1 MKRLWVLALAS
12 VLAGC
17 SGGTAPVAQGRPAAK
32 VQPADLVATVRAA
45 GAGSDTLDVQ
55 PLRDPQVEDLRLQAD
70 ALEARGKY
78 KPALAAINQALA
90 ITPGDPELLQRKA
103 ELALYVRAWPDAE
116 RFAAASYEAGPKLG
130 GLCRRNWTTVQLAR
144 ERRGDA
150 AGAALA
156 RKQVDACTVA
166 PPVRL

>member
-1 MKRLWVLALAS
+1 MKRLLGGALALA
-12 VLAGC
+12 LAAC
-17 SGGTAPVAQGRPAAK
+17 GGDTAPVAKGRPGTK

-45 GAGSDTLDVQ
+45 GVAGDELDVQ
-55 PLRDPQVEDLRLQAD
+55 PLRDPQVDDLRAQAE

-78 KPALAAINQALA
+78 KPALAALNQALA

-103 ELALYVRAWPDAE
+103 ELALQVRAWPDAE
-116 RFAAASYEAGPKLG
+116 RFASASYDAGPRLG

-150 AGAALA
+150 PGAALA
-156 RKQVDACTVA
+156 RKQVDSCTVA
-166 PPVRL
+166 PPVRM